1 MHVSQDIQEGSLL
14 MMSPRRG
21 DDTEMSLWL
30 KLVPAISILITI
42 GVTFGVAQT
51 QISRAQAD
59 INQLQ
64 EAYRADHDSVVEM
77 RQNLRYIRERLDEA
91 LANNKK
97 EKANGLPTEH

>member
-14 MMSPRRG
+14 MMSARRS
-21 DDTEMSLWL
+21 DDTEMSIWL

-64 EAYRADHDSVVEM
+64 EIGRAHV
-77 RQNLRYIRERLDEA
+77 
-91 LANNKK
+91 
-97 EKANGLPTEH
+97 

>member
-1 MHVSQDIQEGSLL
+1 MHVSHDLQEGSLL

-21 DDTEMSLWL
+21 DNTEISVWL

-59 INQLQ
+59 IKIG
-64 EAYRADHDSVVEM
+64 RAHV
-77 RQNLRYIRERLDEA
+77 
-91 LANNKK
+91 
-97 EKANGLPTEH
+97 

>member
-1 MHVSQDIQEGSLL
+1 MHVSHDLQEGSLL

-21 DDTEMSLWL
+21 DDTEISVWL

-64 EAYRADHDSVVEM
+64 ESHRADHDSVVEM
-77 RQNLRYIRERLDEA
+77 RQNLRYIRERLDEV
-91 LANNKK
+91 LAKK
-97 EKANGLPTEH
+97 ES

>member
-21 DDTEMSLWL
+21 DDTEMSVWL

-64 EAYRADHDSVVEM
+64 EAYRSDHDSVVEM

-97 EKANGLPTEH
+97 EKANGLPAEH